1 MTFRERLQKE
11 HPEAVSTTSLG
22 GCVGCPKNYGY
33 THHDEP
39 CYLDRTAGLV
49 DEDAVCTVCWD
60 RVIPEECTTTR
71 KSVYIAGPIT
81 GVPDYFGA
89 FVEAAEILEAAGYIP
104 LTPTWQPQGLTNAQ
118 YMRMCLSMID
128 NADAVLF
135 LSGWDKSKGARLER
149 DYCQYIEKPYSDTL
163 AGIEEVLEK

>member
-1 MTFRERLQKE
+1 MTFRERLKNE
-11 HPEAVSTTSLG
+11 HPEDVNWSFLG
-22 GCVGCPKNYGY
+22 GCCGCPKDYGY
-33 THHDEP
+33 E
-39 CYLDRTAGLV
+39 LDRP
-49 DEDAVCTVCWD
+49 DECPALDCADCWD

-89 FVEAAEILEAAGYIP
+89 FTEAAEILEHAGYIP

-149 DYCQYIEKPYSDTL
+149 DYCQYIEKTYSYTL
-163 AGIEEVLEK
+163 AGIEEVLDK

>member
-11 HPEAVSTTSLG
+11 HPEYIDCNYLG
-22 GCVGCPKNYGY
+22 DCCGCPEDYGY
-33 THHDEP
+33 EAEIPRD
-39 CYLDRTAGLV
+39 CSRTK
-49 DEDAVCTVCWD
+49 CTDCWD

-89 FVEAAEILEAAGYIP
+89 FVEAAEILEHAGYIP

-149 DYCQYIEKPYSDTL
+149 DYCQYIEKPYSYAL

>member
-11 HPEAVSTTSLG
+11 HPDFVGAEFVG
-22 GCVGCPKNYGY
+22 GCRGCPSGYGY
-33 THHDEP
+33 EAERGCCNANDIR
-39 CYLDRTAGLV
+39 CA
-49 DEDAVCTVCWD
+49 ACWD
-60 RVIPEECTTTR
+60 REIINAGPSTS

-89 FVEAAEILEAAGYIP
+89 FMEAAEILEHAGYIP

-135 LSGWDKSKGARLER
+135 LTGWDKSKGARLER
-149 DYCQYIEKPYSDTL
+149 DYCQYIEKPYSYTL
-163 AGIEEVLEK
+163 AGIEEVLDK

>member
-1 MTFRERLQKE
+1 MTFRERLQKG
-11 HPEAVSTTSLG
+11 HPENIRPSCLGVSVFG
-22 GCVGCPKNYGY
+22 GCDGCPKDYGY
-33 THHDEP
+33 EDEFP
-39 CYLDRTAGLV
+39 PNCDGMSCWA
-49 DEDAVCTVCWD
+49 CWD

-104 LTPTWQPQGLTNAQ
+104 LTPTWQPIGLTNAQ

-149 DYCQYIEKPYSDTL
+149 DYCQYIEKPYSYTL